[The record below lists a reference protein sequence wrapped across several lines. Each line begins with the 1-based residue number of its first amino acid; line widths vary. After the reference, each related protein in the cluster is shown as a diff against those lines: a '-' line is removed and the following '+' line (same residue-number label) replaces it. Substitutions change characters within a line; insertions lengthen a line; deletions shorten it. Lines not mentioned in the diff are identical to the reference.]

1 VTVRAII
8 CSPTSPD
15 RIALRD
21 LPDPVPAD
29 DECVIA
35 VRAVSLNRGEFRRLQ
50 WEVDGWRPGYDVAG
64 EVVAAARGEGSGP
77 SVGTR
82 VVGVLP
88 NGAWA
93 ERVAV
98 PVRYV
103 AGIPD
108 AVPFEAAAT
117 VPVAGLTSLAALNH
131 GGSLLRRRVLITG
144 AAGGVGRFAIQ
155 LAAMRG
161 AAVTALVRNANRGL
175 DLDRLGAAHVV
186 TELTTDGPEFDFI
199 LESVGGPTLGIALGR
214 LAMYGTLVAIGGS
227 SDTLTTIDG
236 LAFARKGPITM
247 YGMSLFRE
255 LERQAMDRR
264 DLHDLLSLL
273 EDGRLDP
280 QIARVASWRE
290 MGPLLRALGNREING
305 KAVALID

>member
-1 VTVRAII
+1 VSVRAIV
-8 CSPTSPD
+8 CSPSSPD
-15 RIALRD
+15 RIAFRD
-21 LPDPVPAD
+21 LPEPIPAD
-29 DECVIA
+29 DECGIA
-35 VRAVSLNRGEFRRLQ
+35 VRAASLNRGEFRRLQ

-64 EVVAAARGEGSGP
+64 EVVEAARGEPSGP
-77 SVGTR
+77 PVGTR

-98 PVRYV
+98 PVRHV
-103 AGIPD
+103 ARIPD

-131 GGSLLRRRVLITG
+131 GGPLLRRRVLVTG

-161 AAVTALVRNANRGL
+161 AAVTALVRNADRGL
-175 DLDRLGAAHVV
+175 DLDRLGADPV
-186 TELTTDGPEFDFI
+186 LTDLATDGPEFDFI

-214 LAMYGTLVAIGGS
+214 LGMDGTLVSIGGS

-255 LERQAMDRR
+255 LERQGMGAR
-264 DLHDLLSLL
+264 DLDDLLALVA
-273 EDGRLDP
+273 DGRLDP
-280 QIARVASWRE
+280 QVARVASWRE
-290 MGPLLRALGNREING
+290 MGPLLRALGAREING

>member
-1 VTVRAII
+1 VSVRAIV
-8 CSPTSPD
+8 CSPSSPD
-15 RIALRD
+15 RIAFRD
-21 LPDPVPAD
+21 LPEPTPAA

-50 WEVDGWRPGYDVAG
+50 WDADGWRPGYDIAG
-64 EVVAAARGEGSGP
+64 EVVVAAADGSGQP
-77 SVGTR
+77 AGKR
-82 VVGVLP
+82 VVGLLP

-98 PVRYV
+98 PTRRV
-103 AGIPD
+103 AAIP
-108 AVPFEAAAT
+108 AGVSFGAAST
-117 VPVAGLTSLAALNH
+117 IPVAGLTSIAALNV
-131 GGSLLRRRVLITG
+131 GGSLQRRRALITG

-161 AAVTALVRNANRGL
+161 AEVTALVRNADRGA
-175 DLDRLGAAHVV
+175 DLDRLGAIDVI
-186 TELTTDGPEFDFI
+186 TDLTPDGPEFDFV
-199 LESVGGPTLGIALGR
+199 LESVGGPTLGTALGR
-214 LAMYGTLVAIGGS
+214 LAMHGTLVSIGGS

-255 LERQAMDRR
+255 LERQGMGSR
-264 DLHDLLSLL
+264 DLDDLLALVAG
-273 EDGRLDP
+273 GRLDP
-280 QIARVASWRE
+280 QIVRVASWHE
-290 MGPLLRALGNREING
+290 MGLLLRALGNREING